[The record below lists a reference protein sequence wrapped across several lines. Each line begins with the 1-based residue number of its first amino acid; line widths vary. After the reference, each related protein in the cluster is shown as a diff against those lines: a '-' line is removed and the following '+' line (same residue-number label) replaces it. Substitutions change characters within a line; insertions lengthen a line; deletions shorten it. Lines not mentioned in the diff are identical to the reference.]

1 MEACLAVPIPS
12 RASVLS
18 APVGGLPS
26 PGVFQSEVEG
36 GGSLAE
42 IGPGEASLSH
52 ILPPTE
58 ESTFLGGS
66 AAGRIYRVLASI
78 IRYHRLAARC
88 ESAHGGTIPLEH
100 LKSFLS
106 GWARDV
112 LPMLRLQVECVGP
125 ITPLATPAI
134 FVGNHLSYLDIPVL
148 MSQVPV
154 VFLGKAEIARWPVF
168 GAAGRRAG
176 MVFVKRESNGS
187 RKDAALAIVE
197 CLKSRGMSL
206 GLFPAGTTSLDEG
219 RPWRAG
225 AFKIARLGG
234 FPIQPFRLSY
244 QPLQKAAFIGQD
256 YLLPHL
262 FRLLKAGPIR
272 ARIEFGEP
280 RLVDDPEVMAR
291 ELWDW
296 SRQTSGV

>member
-1 MEACLAVPIPS
+1 M
-12 RASVLS
+12 
-18 APVGGLPS
+18 
-26 PGVFQSEVEG
+26 
-36 GGSLAE
+36 
-42 IGPGEASLSH
+42 
-52 ILPPTE
+52 
-58 ESTFLGGS
+58 
-66 AAGRIYRVLASI
+66 
-78 IRYHRLAARC
+78 AARC
-88 ESAHGGTIPLEH
+88 EALHGGAIPLEH
-100 LKSFLS
+100 LKAFIS
-106 GWARDV
+106 GWAREV
-112 LPMLRLQVECVGP
+112 MPLLRLQVECIGSVA
-125 ITPLATPAI
+125 PLNTPAI

-154 VFLGKAEIARWPVF
+154 VFLGKAEIAKWPIF

-187 RKDAALAIVE
+187 RRDAARAIVD
-197 CLKSRGMSL
+197 CLQSRGMSL

-244 QPLQKAAFIGQD
+244 EPLSKAAFIGDD

-262 FRLLKAGPIR
+262 FRLLKAGPIQ

-280 RLVDDPEVMAR
+280 RMVLDPEAMAR

-296 SRQTSGV
+296 TRQTSRA

>member
-1 MEACLAVPIPS
+1 MPIPT
-12 RASVLS
+12 RARVLS
-18 APVGGLPS
+18 ASAEGLPS
-26 PGVFQSEVEG
+26 LSEFETE
-36 GGSLAE
+36 AE
-42 IGPGEASLSH
+42 AGESPTLIGPNEAAAFP
-52 ILPPTE
+52 ILGPTE
-58 ESTFLGGS
+58 KPPFLVIS
-66 AAGRIYRVLASI
+66 AAGRLYWVLASI
-78 IRYHRLAARC
+78 IRYHRMAARC
-88 ESAHGGTIPLEH
+88 ESDHGGTIPVEH
-100 LKSFLS
+100 LKTFLS
-106 GWARDV
+106 GWARAV
-112 LPMLRLQVECVGP
+112 LPKLCLQVERVGP
-125 ITPLATPAI
+125 ALPLNEPAI

-148 MSQVPV
+148 MSQAPV

-187 RKDAALAIVE
+187 RKDAALAIVD
-197 CLKSRGMSL
+197 CLKSRSMSL
-206 GLFPAGTTSLDEG
+206 CLFPAGTTSLDEG

-244 QPLQKAAFIGQD
+244 EPLEKAAFIGQD

-280 RLVDDPEVMAR
+280 RMVQDPESMAR
-291 ELWDW
+291 ELWEW
-296 SRQTSGV
+296 SRLSSWT